1 MSSEIET
8 TEETSLADDIRAS
21 MQELGQDDTTTTD
34 VVENKDEKA
43 RDESGKFTK
52 KEEVKD
58 EVKKE
63 VKEPVHTPPNEP
75 ISEKLPVEKQPET
88 EKEPLLTQDKA
99 PIGWGPKARERW
111 AEIPKDL
118 RDEIVRRED
127 ASAQGVRQLHE
138 QFQPARQF
146 VESLGPFI
154 QEAIQNNTHPA
165 EYIGRVMTA
174 EKRLR
179 VGTDQERFGA
189 LVEIAE
195 GYGIPLRQII
205 NDAVGRDVVQ
215 LPQKPQIPADVQRE
229 LEENR
234 RFRAQYEQQQKQ
246 APAEHPE
253 ITAFRKDPE
262 NKYFDDV
269 REIMA
274 DIMER
279 PGNAQMSLKDAYN
292 EALWHH
298 PEIRSIIMEQKN
310 DKESLGN
317 KQKEALGVKKSGS
330 NSAETKDSS
339 DFSDDDD
346 TATTIRKAMAQQMG
360 RV

>member
-1 MSSEIET
+1 MSSET
-8 TEETSLADDIRAS
+8 DTQEETSLADDIRAS
-21 MQELGQDDTTTTD
+21 LEELSKDDTT
-34 VVENKDEKA
+34 VEEVSPAAKEETRE

-58 EVKKE
+58 EVK
-63 VKEPVHTPPNEP
+63 EPVHTPPKEP
-75 ISEKLPVEKQPET
+75 ISEKLPDKQPEQ

-111 AEIPKDL
+111 TEIPEDL
-118 RDEIVRRED
+118 RAEIVRRED

-138 QFQPARQF
+138 QFAPAKQF
-146 VESLGPFI
+146 VESLSPFI

-165 EYIGRVMTA
+165 EYIGRVMSA
-174 EKRLR
+174 ERRLR
-179 VGTDQERFGA
+179 TGSDQDRFGA

-205 NDAVGRDVVQ
+205 NEAVGREVVT
-215 LPQKPQIPADVQRE
+215 LPQKQQIPEEIQRE
-229 LEENR
+229 LEESR

-246 APAEHPE
+246 QPQQEHPE
-253 ITAFRKDPE
+253 ITAFKSKPE
-262 NKYFDDV
+262 HKYFEDV

-279 PGNAQMSLKDAYN
+279 PGNAQMTLEQAYN

-298 PEIRSIIMEQKN
+298 PEIRSIIMEEGKN
-310 DKESLGN
+310 KDSLTD
-317 KQKEALGVKKSGS
+317 KQKGALGVKRSSS
-330 NSAETKDSS
+330 NSAEIKDSNE
-339 DFSDDDD
+339 FSDDDD